1 MGRRLGLVIG
11 INSYQDDAF
20 QPLRYAETDAR
31 AIAQWLVNTQG
42 GKWAP
47 ADVQLVQGAYATR
60 ELVEALI
67 TQLCVNVAV
76 PGDSILVYF
85 AGHSFL
91 DTANG
96 EGYLALTNT
105 RHQQPATGIH
115 LPTLTQQSMARSRA
129 DHVVFMFD
137 YFQTGQVWSKQ
148 RLTPFDNRPLIGPNV
163 LNSLQQT
170 GNRLILCSCRGNEFA
185 PETGK
190 KNLGVFTYRMILG
203 LCGPASDPATRQI
216 TLQRLHSFLFNSLGE
231 QQRPQLFGREITPLV
246 LVGDMPATPFD
257 VQQSGQLPHI
267 QSGQL
272 PAASFS
278 PGLSQSQPLQAATVS
293 KLMSQAPQNATA
305 TVQMSPTTSGQ
316 FTLSA
321 VAEQQSEIL
330 LRQARQL
337 IQLQNPTE
345 AFKYVEQ
352 ALVIAP
358 TNTSALILK
367 GQLLGTEG
375 RFHAALNTVEQL
387 LRVDSNHA
395 LGWSMRA
402 ALLSNMGQYQMA
414 LQAIEHSLELDPNN
428 PETYSV
434 KTSIMGQIAAHQ
446 SLSNSKKLVIPA
458 LKRRDPGPASFFIAF
473 GLQFLGFV
481 LGIVGVGLPI
491 LQPRLPVILAFV
503 LQSLG
508 LAILCVNAA
517 RGSYLYGFSR
527 FFLTFITSAIVAAI
541 LGLGGFLGGVN
552 KIGTGRVYTLILHNP
567 PVLTPL
573 LFLGLWLA
581 ASAAIPLLLA
591 FFALF
596 AGLIVGVRRKKR

>member
-11 INSYQDDAF
+11 INSYQDGNF
-20 QPLRYAETDAR
+20 QPLRYAETDSR

-42 GKWAP
+42 GNWAP
-47 ADVQLVQGAYATR
+47 ADVQLVQGEYATR
-60 ELVEALI
+60 ELVETLI

-76 PGDSILVYF
+76 PGDSVLVYF

-91 DTANG
+91 DNANG
-96 EGYLALTNT
+96 EGYLALANT
-105 RHQQPATGIH
+105 RYQHPNTGIH
-115 LPTLTQQSMARSRA
+115 LPTLIQQSMGQSRA

-148 RLTPFDNRPLIGPNV
+148 RMTPYDNRPLIGPNV
-163 LNSLQQT
+163 LNALQQT
-170 GNRLILCSCRGNEFA
+170 GNRLVLCSCRGNEFA
-185 PETGK
+185 PETGEK
-190 KNLGVFTYRMILG
+190 SLGVFTYRMILG

-231 QQRPQLFGREITPLV
+231 QHRPQLFGREITPLV
-246 LVGDMPATPFD
+246 LVGDMPATPLAL
-257 VQQSGQLPHI
+257 QYSGQLPHI

-272 PAASFS
+272 PAASFA
-278 PGLSQSQPLQAATVS
+278 PGVSQSQPLKA
-293 KLMSQAPQNATA
+293 ATA
-305 TVQMSPTTSGQ
+305 TAQLSPSTSGQ

-321 VAEQQSEIL
+321 AAEQQSEML

-345 AFKYVEQ
+345 ALKYVEQ
-352 ALVIAP
+352 ALVVAP
-358 TNTSALILK
+358 SNTSALILK

-375 RFHAALNTVEQL
+375 RFQAALSTVEQL
-387 LRVDSNHA
+387 LRVDSNNA

-434 KTSIMGQIAAHQ
+434 KTSIMGQIATQQ
-446 SLSNSKKLVIPA
+446 SKSSSKKLVIPPQK
-458 LKRRDPGPASFFIAF
+458 KRDVGPASLFIAL
-473 GLQFLGFV
+473 GLLFLGLL
-481 LGIVGVGLPI
+481 LGIAGVGLPI
-491 LQPRLPVILAFV
+491 VQPRLPIILAFV

-517 RGSYLYGFSR
+517 RGSYFYGFSR
-527 FFLTFITSAIVAAI
+527 FFLTFITSIIIAAT
-541 LGLGGFLGGVN
+541 LGVGAFIGGVN
-552 KIGTGRVYTLILHNP
+552 KIGTGRVYGMILHNP
-567 PVLTPL
+567 PLLTPL
-573 LFLGLWLA
+573 LFFGLWLA
-581 ASAAIPLLLA
+581 AAAAIPLILA
-591 FFALF
+591 IFAYL
-596 AGLIVGVRRKKR
+596 AGVIVGVRRRKR

>member
-60 ELVEALI
+60 ELVETLI

-96 EGYLALTNT
+96 DGYLALANT

-115 LPTLTQQSMARSRA
+115 LPTLIQQTMARSRA
-129 DHVVFMFD
+129 DHIVFMFD
-137 YFQTGQVWSKQ
+137 YFQTGQVWSKL
-148 RLTPFDNRPLIGPNV
+148 RLTPYDNRPLIGPNI
-163 LNSLQQT
+163 LNALQQT

-185 PETGK
+185 PETGE
-190 KNLGVFTYRMILG
+190 KNLGVFTHRMILG
-203 LCGPASDPATRQI
+203 LCGPASDPATRKI

-231 QQRPQLFGREITPLV
+231 QQRPQLFGQEITPLV
-246 LVGDMPATPFD
+246 LVGDMPATPLAI
-257 VQQSGQLPHI
+257 QQSGQLPHI

-278 PGLSQSQPLQAATVS
+278 PGVSQSQPLQAAT
-293 KLMSQAPQNATA
+293 ATI
-305 TVQMSPTTSGQ
+305 QMSPTTSGQ
-316 FTLSA
+316 FSLSA

-345 AFKYVEQ
+345 ALKYVEQ

-358 TNTSALILK
+358 TNISALILK
-367 GQLLGTEG
+367 GQLLGTG
-375 RFHAALNTVEQL
+375 GHFQAALNTVEQL
-387 LRVDSNHA
+387 LRIDSNHA

-414 LQAIEHSLELDPNN
+414 LQAVERSLELDPND

-446 SLSNSKKLVIPA
+446 NKSNSKKLVVPT
-458 LKRRDPGPASFFIAF
+458 LNKRDAGPASISSA
-473 GLQFLGFV
+473 LVIQFLGLV
-481 LGIVGVGLPI
+481 LGIAGIGLPI
-491 LQPRLPVILAFV
+491 LQPRLPVLLAFV

-508 LAILCVNAA
+508 LAILCVHAA

-527 FFLTFITSAIVAAI
+527 FFLTFITSVIVAAI
-541 LGLGGFLGGVN
+541 LGLGVFLGGVN

-567 PVLTPL
+567 PAL

-591 FFALF
+591 LFALI
-596 AGLIVGVRRKKR
+596 AGLIFGVRRKK